1 MTLVP
6 VLSDREFEGFQGFIH
21 REAGIWLGPAKK
33 ALLVGRL
40 GRRVRELRLESF
52 GAYRRVAE
60 TDAAERVHLLD
71 CITTNETRFFRE
83 PRQFEFLAGEVVPRL
98 VAAAAAGERPRRI
111 RAWSAACSTGEE
123 PYSIAMTLLTHCPP
137 AAGWQIEVLATDLS
151 TRVLATA
158 RAGVWPMED
167 AAQIPEECRKRF
179 MLRGVRS
186 REGTMKARPELLD
199 VVKFERLNLAAPEYP
214 VSGRFDL
221 VFCRNVLIYFD
232 PAGKE
237 RVLGRLRER
246 TAPGGFLFL
255 GHAESMGQA
264 PGWRSARPN
273 VYARSATAP
282 RTADDA
288 LASGR

>member
-1 MTLVP
+1 VSFLP
-6 VLSDREFEGFQGFIH
+6 VISDREFQGFQGLIH

-40 GRRVRELRLESF
+40 GRRVRDLQLESF

-60 TDAAERVHLLD
+60 TDPEERVRLLD

-83 PRQFEFLAGEVVPRL
+83 PRQFEFLAQEVLPRFA
-98 VAAAAAGERPRRI
+98 AAAAAGERPRRI

-123 PYSIAMTLLTHCPP
+123 PYSIAMTLLAHCPP
-137 AAGWQIEVLATDLS
+137 SAGWEVEVLATDLS
-151 TRVLATA
+151 TRVLAEA

-167 AAQIPEECRKRF
+167 AAQIPEPYRKRF

-186 REGTMKARPELLD
+186 REGTMKARPELLAA
-199 VVKFERLNLAAPEYP
+199 VHFERLNLAATEYAIP
-214 VSGRFDL
+214 GRFDL

-246 TAPGGFLFL
+246 TTPGGYLFL
-255 GHAESMGQA
+255 GHAESMGQEA
-264 PGWRSARPN
+264 GWIGARPN
-273 VYARSATAP
+273 VYTR
-282 RTADDA
+282 R
-288 LASGR
+288 